1 MWDNLTVKGFHFNN
15 AKEYADAKKEA
26 DTIDYI
32 CSKMDITNP
41 EIALKVYIKLLD
53 RQTLSTVLGICF
65 LKQLRDTVL
74 ASNMIDE
81 EELKTIHSPS
91 FAPESDST
99 EFGDETALLNSQTAS
114 DYAASVDSQLPPE
127 EEGEDGK
134 PSDTIKRL
142 NRDLNDSKNKEK
154 QANNMISILR
164 GKIKKL
170 WLLVIGLVA
179 VIAVLFAIAVHN
191 NNLVF
196 VDEEIALQDKYSA
209 WEEELTAREEAIK
222 AREKALED
230 AEGR

>member
-1 MWDNLTVKGFHFNN
+1 MWDNLTVKGFHCNS
-15 AKEYADAKKEA
+15 AKEYADAKKES
-26 DTIDYI
+26 DTIDHI

-41 EIALKVYIKLLD
+41 EIALKVYIKLLE

-74 ASNMIDE
+74 ASNLIDE

-91 FAPESDST
+91 LAAETDST
-99 EFGDETALLNSQTAS
+99 EFGDETALINSETAS
-114 DYAASVDSQLPPE
+114 EYASSVESQMPE

-134 PSDTIKRL
+134 PSDAMRRL
-142 NRDLNDSKNKEK
+142 SRDLNDSKNKEK
-154 QANNMISILR
+154 QAKNMISFLR

-170 WLLVIGLVA
+170 WLLVIGLIA
-179 VIAVLFAIAVHN
+179 IIAVLFAIAVHN

-209 WEEELTAREEAIK
+209 WEEELTAREEAVK
-222 AREKALED
+222 AREKALDE
-230 AEGR
+230 AEGN